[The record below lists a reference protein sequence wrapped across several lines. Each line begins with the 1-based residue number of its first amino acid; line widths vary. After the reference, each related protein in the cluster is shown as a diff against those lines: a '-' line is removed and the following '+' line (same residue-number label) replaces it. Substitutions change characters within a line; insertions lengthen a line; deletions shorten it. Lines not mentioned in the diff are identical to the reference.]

1 MVLNFLIV
9 IGGALV
15 ILGLAE
21 IVMRQTLRLA
31 AHFGLSGSFVGLTI
45 LSVGTSLVEI
55 ITHAVGSVHIVW
67 QPELMNPMSAL
78 LLGSNIG
85 SDIFQQNVVL
95 AIVGLIG
102 TVVVVR
108 RNLTVEIGALIA
120 ASLLLWAVCLGGTVT
135 RLEGLLLT
143 LTYLAYLYVLW
154 HREPNERPA
163 MARVRLRATSIVGV
177 SLAVI
182 VSFVCMALVAD
193 PLLAAATRLVELLPM
208 SASLFGVVVLGVCT
222 ALPELMTALVS
233 ISKGQREISAGI
245 LIGSNITNPLF
256 SAGLGAMISGYTVPS
271 VIVVYD
277 LPVKIATGV
286 LLFVFLWRRSG
297 LSRGEA
303 LTLIAIYVVYV
314 ALRHALFPQ
323 DVL

>member
-31 AHFGLSGSFVGLTI
+31 AHFGLSGNFVGLTI
-45 LSVGTSLVEI
+45 LSIGTSLVEI
-55 ITHAVGSVHIVW
+55 ITHAVGSVRILW

-78 LLGSNIG
+78 LIGSNIG

-108 RNLTVEIGALIA
+108 RNLAIEIGALIA
-120 ASLLLWAVCLGGTVT
+120 ASLLLWAACLGGTVT
-135 RLEGLLLT
+135 RLEGMLLT

-154 HREPNERPA
+154 QREPNERPV
-163 MARVRLRATSIVGV
+163 MARVRLRATAIAGA
-177 SLAVI
+177 SLAV
-182 VSFVCMALVAD
+182 VLSFVCMALVAD
-193 PLLAAATRLVELLPM
+193 PLLAAATRLVALLPM

-233 ISKGQREISAGI
+233 ISKGQREISAGV
-245 LIGSNITNPLF
+245 LIGSNITNPLL
-256 SAGLGAMISGYTVPS
+256 SAGLGAMISGYTVPP
-271 VIVVYD
+271 VIVIYD
-277 LPVKIATGV
+277 LPVKIATGA
-286 LLFVFLWRRSG
+286 LLFVFLWRRSN
-297 LSRGEA
+297 LSRAEA
-303 LTLIAIYVVYV
+303 VVLIAVYIGYLL
-314 ALRHALFPQ
+314 ARGTFFPH
-323 DVL
+323 DS

>member
-1 MVLNFLIV
+1 MILDFLIV
-9 IGGALV
+9 ISGALV

-31 AHFGLSGSFVGLTI
+31 AHFGLSGNFVGLTI
-45 LSVGTSLVEI
+45 LSIGTSLVEI
-55 ITHAVGSVHIVW
+55 ITHVVGSVRIVW
-67 QPELMNPMSAL
+67 QPELMNAMSAL

-85 SDIFQQNVVL
+85 SDIFQQNGVL

-108 RNLTVEIGALIA
+108 RNLTIEIGALIA

-135 RLEGLLLT
+135 RLDGLLLT
-143 LTYLAYLYVLW
+143 LTYIAYLYVLW
-154 HREPNERPA
+154 RREPNELPA
-163 MARVRLRATSIVGV
+163 MERRRLRTSAIVGV
-177 SLAVI
+177 SLAI
-182 VSFVCMALVAD
+182 ALGFVCMALVAD
-193 PLLAAATRLVELLPM
+193 PLLSAATRLVVQLPM

-245 LIGSNITNPLF
+245 LIGSNITNPLL
-256 SAGLGAMISGYTVPS
+256 SAGLGAMISGYTVPA

-277 LPVKIATGV
+277 LPVKIASGA
-286 LLFVFLWRRSG
+286 LLYVFLWRRSD
-297 LSRGEA
+297 LSRTEA
-303 LTLIAIYVVYV
+303 VTLIAIYLGYV
-314 ALRHALFPQ
+314 LARGTFFPQ
-323 DVL
+323 DS